1 MDPSASLLLVTI
13 GALTIYVVGIGGST
27 AGAIRVRER
36 FRQTLSDPAALAA
49 RPAGQVVIRAPS
61 LSRGLRILRL
71 AGWMAFPM
79 ALALAVF
86 VDARYDWVA
95 PLAVVLMVVLN
106 AFYFTAMQNMGDE
119 LTLEPD
125 AFYTGPPGKNVKVR
139 WAHVTEFTGA
149 RVGAFSA
156 SRMSEAGEWQDPRTR
171 PNVIFFRLNRALV
184 APRKSIF
191 QRLLGFTYYDGV
203 IRNVFGIPTEQLL
216 RTLRD
221 WQRQALEAEELPL
234 RSTPGPRRA
243 RS

>member
-1 MDPSASLLLVTI
+1 MDPSAELLLVTI

-27 AGAIRVRER
+27 AGAIRIRER
-36 FRQTLSDPAALAA
+36 FRQPAAGDPTSLAA
-49 RPAGQVVIRAPS
+49 RPGGRVVISAPS
-61 LSRGLRILRL
+61 LSRGLRGLRL
-71 AGWMAFPM
+71 TGWVAFPI

-86 VDARYDWVA
+86 VVGSYEWVA
-95 PLAVVLMVVLN
+95 PLAVVLMVALN
-106 AFYFTAMQNMGDE
+106 AFYFTAMQNMGEE
-119 LTLEPD
+119 LTLEAD
-125 AFYTGPPGKNVKVR
+125 AFYIGPAPKKVKVR

-156 SRMSEAGEWQDPRTR
+156 SKMSEAGEWQDPRAR
-171 PNVIFFRLNRALV
+171 PNVIFYRLNRALV
-184 APRKSIF
+184 ATPRKNLF

-221 WQRQALEAEELPL
+221 WQRQALEAEDLPL
-234 RSTPGPRRA
+234 APRRV

>member
-1 MDPSASLLLVTI
+1 MAPDSALLLVTI
-13 GALTIYVVGIGGST
+13 GALTAYVIGIGGST
-27 AGAIRVRER
+27 AGAIRIRER
-36 FRQTLSDPAALAA
+36 FRQPVADPSTLAA
-49 RPAGQVVIRAPS
+49 RPGGRVVISAPS
-61 LSRGLRILRL
+61 LSRGLRTLRL
-71 AGWMAFPM
+71 VGWVAFPV
-79 ALALAVF
+79 ALLLAIF
-86 VDARYDWVA
+86 AEPRYEWVA
-95 PLAVVLMVVLN
+95 PLAVVVMVALN
-106 AFYFTAMQNMGDE
+106 AFYFTAMQNMGEE

-125 AFYTGPPGKNVKVR
+125 AFYMGPAGKKLKVR

-156 SRMSEAGEWQDPRTR
+156 SKMSEAGEWQDPRTR

-184 APRKSIF
+184 ATPRKNVL

-221 WQRQALEAEELPL
+221 WQRQALEAEDLPL
-234 RSTPGPRRA
+234 RPRRA